1 MLTATKS
8 TRIKLNSENKTK
20 EFADTLSTKIKVGD
34 VVFLYGEIGVGKT
47 TFIKYL
53 CQELGVDP
61 SSVNSPTYAIVNEY
75 ETLGDQLIFHFD
87 FYRIKDE
94 NEAYDMGYENYF
106 YSNHYCFIEWPEKSF
121 GIIPVNCIQIS
132 ILKKNSE
139 RIFNFAL

>member
-1 MLTATKS
+1 MRVIINSIEELPALAA
-8 TRIKLNSENKTK
+8 RIKKAYSNRVIA
-20 EFADTLSTKIKVGD
+20 FYGD
-34 VVFLYGEIGVGKT
+34 MSAGKT

-75 ETLGDQLIFHFD
+75 ETRDDQLVFHFD

-106 YSNHYCFIEWPEKSF
+106 YSNHYCFIEWPEK
-121 GIIPVNCIQIS
+121 ITNLLPENLLRIHIE
-132 ILKKNSE
+132 SE
-139 RIFNFAL
+139 ANMRIFTIEEIKS

>member
-1 MLTATKS
+1 MRVIINSIEELPALAARITKAYS
-8 TRIKLNSENKTK
+8 NRVIA
-20 EFADTLSTKIKVGD
+20 FYGD
-34 VVFLYGEIGVGKT
+34 MSAGKT

-75 ETLGDQLIFHFD
+75 ETRDDQLVFHFD

-106 YSNHYCFIEWPEKSF
+106 YSNHYCFIEWPEK
-121 GIIPVNCIQIS
+121 IANLLPENLLRIHIE
-132 ILKKNSE
+132 SE
-139 RIFNFAL
+139 ANMRIFTIEEIKF